1 VKKRDSDIQF
11 FKAATREERAAI
23 NIFLA
28 RHNARGAGSRTGYV
42 AYYAA
47 AYPADDR
54 PLLDRLVAALK
65 ICPLHTPAAA
75 RFFAGED
82 WRHVY
87 AIQRLAAYRAPP
99 NLLSRFLSWCLKDI
113 GRDAK
118 VWYVVAYADSGAYNP
133 RTGLPNSG
141 AIYRAAGGAYA
152 GQTQGGGVE
161 GYIQDGERRS
171 LRRGPRTLR
180 VSDIPPG
187 ARVAPCAP
195 KHRYWW
201 AVGPSLAPQ
210 IPPA

>member
-1 VKKRDSDIQF
+1 
-11 FKAATREERAAI
+11 
-23 NIFLA
+23 
-28 RHNARGAGSRTGYV
+28 
-42 AYYAA
+42 
-47 AYPADDR
+47 
-54 PLLDRLVAALK
+54 VAALK

-87 AIQRLAAYRAPP
+87 AIHPRVRGGYRAPP

-141 AIYRAAGGAYA
+141 AVYRAAGGAYA

-187 ARVAPCAP
+187 ARVVRSAP
-195 KHRYWW
+195 KHRYCW
-201 AVGPSLAPQ
+201 AVGPSLARKFRRRRLARCTARYKYVPVYQ
-210 IPPA
+210 PRLFIRRCLNCIAFLTIHLCRKTKQRRLSHAHGNLQPAR